1 KMHQAL
7 KRALEIEP
15 FQEFPFCFFVV
26 ASVMLAVSNSPSY
39 IWSWYFITI
48 FIEIKRAPAYIIN
61 KQSFIKSSYFTNITF
76 RQSERFVI
84 LQIQM
89 CSAAYNIG
97 KDLTRKIHTSF

>member
-1 KMHQAL
+1 MHQAL

-84 LQIQM
+84 LQIRM
-89 CSAAYNIG
+89 RSAADALGVELN
-97 KDLTRKIHTSF
+97 